1 MISISVTVVCIA
13 VIDSDPPELVTEKCL
28 EAKRMLDTWKSSY
41 FSTRAKIEESGRDS
55 RWEFDRKRLFERTD
69 YMAKI
74 CQDLANIGK
83 VSLRHW
89 LSQFDCHHPMRP
101 VNAWSF
107 FGFTKTIVNIMP
119 LGKIVLSL
127 VDCPLQVIFCP
138 WLMQGLYSLDLLF
151 VLQALH
157 EFHSIFTSD
166 LKSVTGEVKLIDSI
180 LIKVDSLIEP
190 INSVSV

>member
-83 VSLRHW
+83 VSLYYR
-89 LSQFDCHHPMRP
+89 LYMNFTVYSP
-101 VNAWSF
+101 V
-107 FGFTKTIVNIMP
+107 I
-119 LGKIVLSL
+119 
-127 VDCPLQVIFCP
+127 
-138 WLMQGLYSLDLLF
+138 
-151 VLQALH
+151 
-157 EFHSIFTSD
+157 
-166 LKSVTGEVKLIDSI
+166 
-180 LIKVDSLIEP
+180 
-190 INSVSV
+190 